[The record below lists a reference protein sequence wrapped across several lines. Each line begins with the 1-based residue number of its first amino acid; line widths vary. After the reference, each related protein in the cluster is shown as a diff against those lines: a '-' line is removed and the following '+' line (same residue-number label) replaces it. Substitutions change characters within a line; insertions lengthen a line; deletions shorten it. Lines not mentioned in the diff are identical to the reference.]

1 MNPDLNAMALF
12 VRVVQF
18 KSFSEASK
26 RLGVP
31 ISTVS
36 RKVSELEKFL
46 GIRLLERSTRKLRLT
61 ELGEEYYLYCARGL
75 EEFDKGALVIN
86 DRQAEIS
93 GTLRLS
99 IPPSLSETLIAPVL
113 CDYQNLYPNIIIKTL
128 VTERYVDLIED
139 GVDIALRV
147 GKLNDSSMIAKP
159 MLVYR
164 HLLVATPEY
173 LKSHNHL
180 VHPNDL
186 KQHRLITF
194 GGWHEQVMCTLNNKS
209 CSVNIAINSSLSINE
224 MSGVLYAAEIG
235 HGIADLPAPLCNK
248 AIKKGKLIEVL
259 PDWQFAPTTLW
270 AVCPSKR
277 HTLRMISLFMEFCR
291 EKFRKQNVYTGI

>member
-1 MNPDLNAMALF
+1 MALF
-12 VRVVQF
+12 AKVVQF
-18 KSFSEASK
+18 KSFSETSK

-46 GIRLLERSTRKLRLT
+46 GVRLLERSTRKLRLT

-75 EEFDKGALVIN
+75 EEFDKGALIIN
-86 DRQAEIS
+86 DRQAEVA

-113 CDYQNLYPNIIIKTL
+113 CAYQNLYPNIFIKTL

-147 GKLNDSSMIAKP
+147 GKLSDSSLIARP

-173 LKSHNHL
+173 VETHGNPNH
-180 VHPNDL
+180 PEDL

-194 GGWHEQVMCTLNNKS
+194 GGWHEQVVLKLSSSTS
-209 CSVNIAINSSLSINE
+209 SVSITIRSSLSINE
-224 MSGVLYAAEIG
+224 MSGILYSAEIG
-235 HGIADLPAPLCNK
+235 HGIADLPAPLCDK
-248 AIKKGKLIEVL
+248 ALKKGRLIEIL
-259 PDWQFAPTTLW
+259 PEWRFAPTTLW
-270 AVCPSKR
+270 AICPSKR
-277 HTLRMISLFMEFCR
+277 HTLRMISLFMDFCR
-291 EKFRKQNVYTGI
+291 SQFESQNIYTGA